1 MSALVFEE
9 QSQAAPAIARELAD
23 STAYL
28 LVSLAVGCK
37 ALAVA
42 RVADAGFE
50 LYDYSVLALLSE
62 GARATQAAI
71 ADALMLDPSRLVA
84 LLDSLEER
92 GMIVRQ
98 RDPQDRRRHVVSINA
113 RGTTELAKMRRIVN
127 AMEEEFFSPLTA
139 DERATL
145 HRLLVTLATEHD
157 PRCCPLNDSA
167 AAELAAQL
175 RRT

>member
-1 MSALVFEE
+1 MSALILEE

-23 STAYL
+23 STVYL

-71 ADALMLDPSRLVA
+71 ADALMVDPSRLVA

-98 RDPQDRRRHVVSINA
+98 RDPQDRRRHVVSITA
-113 RGTTELAKMRRIVN
+113 QGTTELAKMRRIVH
-127 AMEEEFFSPLTA
+127 AMEDEFFSPLTA
-139 DERATL
+139 DERSAL
-145 HRLLVTLATEHD
+145 HRMLVTLAAEHD